1 MTESTGTLNELK
13 TTTSLV
19 ESLLRSEGK
28 CRNSDKWLS
37 YRVYEEVAR
46 QNKKS
51 IFIPF
56 ELFNLFPSFETIARV
71 RRIFQNKKGKYLP
84 TDRTVLEKRQ
94 TREGIIRD
102 WSVQE

>member
-1 MTESTGTLNELK
+1 MDESTGTIIEFE
-13 TTTSLV
+13 TTTKLV
-19 ESLLRSEGK
+19 ESLLRSEDK

-56 ELFNLFPSFETIARV
+56 ELFNLFPSFETIFRV
-71 RRIFQNKKGKYLP
+71 RRKFQNGKGMYLP

-94 TREGIIRD
+94 TREETIKT